1 LKKHNN
7 SPMKSEQQPSK
18 RAKSRGPVQRDTKE
32 VMAELVGK
40 LREKLDAKP
49 VSGSA
54 GERKRGGLR
63 PNLDRLTV
71 GMDLGDQW
79 SHYCILGLGGETLG
93 EGQLRTTQQDVAEF
107 FQGLTAARVVVEVGT
122 HSAWVR
128 EVISSHGHEVLVAN
142 PRLMEGPKRRKR
154 KNDRIDANR
163 LARLGRMDPKWLYP
177 VQHRSREVRQDLVM
191 LRARDA
197 LVAARTELINTTRG
211 LVKSMGTRLPKCSS
225 PSFAQKVEEA
235 VPAEIREALLPLV
248 RMATAL
254 SDCIKEYDKK
264 IETLGSEK
272 YGHTEL
278 LRQVKGV
285 GPITALAYV
294 LTLENPDRFAKS
306 RDVGPYLGLVPK
318 QEDSGDSQPQLG
330 ISKAGDTMLRKLL
343 VGSAQ
348 YILGPFGP
356 DTDLRRYG
364 LRLCERGG
372 KNAKKRAA
380 VAVARKLAVLLHRLW
395 VSGEVYEPLRHGMS
409 ATTAQPAAA

>member
-1 LKKHNN
+1 LKKHNH
-7 SPMKSEQQPSK
+7 SPQKSEPTSK
-18 RAKSRGPVQRDTKE
+18 RAKSRGPVQRDPKE
-32 VMAELVGK
+32 VLAELLGK
-40 LREKLDAKP
+40 LREKLDPRVVAA
-49 VSGSA
+49 SA
-54 GERKRGGLR
+54 GKEDGRGELR

-71 GMDLGDQW
+71 GVDLGDQW
-79 SHYCILGLGGETLG
+79 SHSCILGLEGETLA
-93 EGQLRTTQQDVAEF
+93 EGQLRTTPQDVTEF
-107 FQGLTAARVVVEVGT
+107 FAALNVARVVVEVGT

-128 EVISSHGHEVLVAN
+128 EVICGYGHEVLVAN
-142 PRLMEGPKRRKR
+142 PRLMEGSKRRKR
-154 KNDRIDANR
+154 KNDRIDANK
-163 LARLGRMDPKWLYP
+163 LARLGRVDPQSLHP
-177 VQHRSREVRQDLVM
+177 MQHRSPGVRQDLVM

-197 LVAARTELINTTRG
+197 LVAARTELINATRG
-211 LVKSMGTRLPKCSS
+211 LVKSMGARLPKCSS

-248 RMATAL
+248 RMTAAL
-254 SDCIKEYDKK
+254 SDSIQGYDEK
-264 IETLGSEK
+264 IEKLASEK
-272 YGHTEL
+272 YGHTTL

-294 LTLENPDRFAKS
+294 LTLENPERFVKS

-318 QEDSGDSQPQLG
+318 QEDSGESQPQLG
-330 ISKAGDTMLRKLL
+330 ISKAGDTMVRRLL

-395 VSGEVYEPLRHGMS
+395 VS
-409 ATTAQPAAA
+409 

>member
-1 LKKHNN
+1 
-7 SPMKSEQQPSK
+7 
-18 RAKSRGPVQRDTKE
+18 VQRDPKE
-32 VMAELVGK
+32 VLAELLGK
-40 LREKLDAKP
+40 LREKLDPRVVAA
-49 VSGSA
+49 SA
-54 GERKRGGLR
+54 GKEDGRGELR

-71 GMDLGDQW
+71 GVDLGDQW
-79 SHYCILGLGGETLG
+79 SHSCILGLEGETLA
-93 EGQLRTTQQDVAEF
+93 EGQLRTTPQDVTEF
-107 FQGLTAARVVVEVGT
+107 FAALNVARVVVEVGT

-128 EVISSHGHEVLVAN
+128 EVICGYGHEVLVAN
-142 PRLMEGPKRRKR
+142 PRLMEGSKRRKR
-154 KNDRIDANR
+154 KNDRIDANK
-163 LARLGRMDPKWLYP
+163 LARLGRVDPQSLHP
-177 VQHRSREVRQDLVM
+177 MQHRSPGVRQDLVM

-197 LVAARTELINTTRG
+197 LVAARTELINATRG
-211 LVKSMGTRLPKCSS
+211 LVKSMGARLPKCSS

-248 RMATAL
+248 RMTAAL
-254 SDCIKEYDKK
+254 SDSIQGYDEK
-264 IETLGSEK
+264 IEKLASEK
-272 YGHTEL
+272 YGHTTL

-294 LTLENPDRFAKS
+294 LTLENPERFVKS

-318 QEDSGDSQPQLG
+318 QEDSGESQPQLG
-330 ISKAGDTMLRKLL
+330 ISKAGDTMVRRLL

-395 VSGEVYEPLRHGMS
+395 VSGEVYEPLRHAMV
-409 ATTAQPAAA
+409 PIAAAA